1 MGTGARFF
9 STLEPDLYAGRS
21 SGGSSAPDRPS
32 VRRSPRRCPPKSNEP
47 SWRISPD
54 APRHRSVPAALAS
67 AGSAQTL
74 DLVGHPVGTA
84 ALVIFTLAYLAVM
97 AEEFTKLR
105 KSKPVILAAGLIWA

>member
-1 MGTGARFF
+1 MRLATAL
-9 STLEPDLYAGRS
+9 SLLL
-21 SGGSSAPDRPS
+21 
-32 VRRSPRRCPPKSNEP
+32 SPG
-47 SWRISPD
+47 
-54 APRHRSVPAALAS
+54 LAS